1 MNFITDTLNYHLFPV
16 ARKHHHKNK
25 TYLTKIKSLILNY
38 LMKYVFI
45 VLVVVGSLAYIT
57 LSVVGIVKDI
67 KSKKERKKEILSLP
81 SPKFHLESNNV

>member
-38 LMKYVFI
+38 LMLTKYMYY
-45 VLVVVGSLAYIT
+45 SSQT
-57 LSVVGIVKDI
+57 SQQVKHI
-67 KSKKERKKEILSLP
+67 LTKKFSG
-81 SPKFHLESNNV
+81 F